1 MVLPGG
7 FGRLGLRSHCVVELR
22 LDGRQRDGS
31 SSTADRNR
39 TGCESMPARV
49 VSAYAEALFE
59 TAERAG
65 LARAE
70 LLNFGAV
77 SMPLSGEGWPVTDYL
92 RLLNAAAERLPD
104 PAFGL
109 HVGEQFRLS
118 HYAVYGLMLLAC
130 RNFREAMMQVMR
142 YETLAHDL
150 GQSELVE
157 HDALAEYRW
166 HSPWLAEHACRHL
179 PESVFAGIAVFV
191 HWLAG
196 QPVAAREVC
205 FQHAAPADTR
215 EHERIFACP
224 VRFDCRFNSIVFD
237 RAILELPV
245 PQADPSLRAA
255 LQQHA
260 DQLLAAR
267 REQTEP
273 EIVGRGRAIIVQ
285 QLGQGRAKLPD
296 VAARLAMSPRSLQ
309 RQLERAGYSFQQLLD
324 NTRRELAAQYLRD
337 PRLSLTDIAFLLGY
351 SEQSSFTH
359 AFRDWEGMTPS
370 QWRAESGRS

>member
-1 MVLPGG
+1 
-7 FGRLGLRSHCVVELR
+7 
-22 LDGRQRDGS
+22 
-31 SSTADRNR
+31 
-39 TGCESMPARV
+39 MPARV

-65 LARAE
+65 LARSE
-70 LLNFGAV
+70 LLKTSAITAPV
-77 SMPLSGEGWPVTDYL
+77 SGDAWPVSDYL
-92 RLLNAAAERLPD
+92 RLLNCAAERLQD

-142 YETLAHDL
+142 YETLAHEL

-157 HDALAEYRW
+157 HDMLAEYRW
-166 HSPWLAEHACRHL
+166 HSPWLAQQPCQHL
-179 PESVFAGIAVFV
+179 PESVFAGISVFV
-191 HWLAG
+191 QWLAG

-205 FQHAAPADTR
+205 FQHAAPAVVS

-224 VRFDCRFNSIVFD
+224 VKFGCRFNSIVFD
-237 RAILELPV
+237 RAILDWPV

-255 LQQHA
+255 LQLHA

-273 EIVGRGRAIIVQ
+273 EIVARSRAIIVQ

-309 RQLERAGYSFQQLLD
+309 RQLERAGFSFQQLLD
-324 NTRRELAAQYLRD
+324 NTRRELAEQYLRD

-370 QWRAESGRS
+370 QWRAELSRP